1 MLDIIIAV
9 IVLIGLWRGYQAG
22 FIRTAIG
29 LVGWFIALVA
39 ATRLADD
46 IAPQMT
52 EFVASP
58 VLQTGLAFLAVVL
71 VVLAIMQ
78 VVGFMARSL
87 IKGLKLSLL
96 DQMAGG
102 VLGATKNILVILV
115 MLSISAPVL
124 VQMPMWTNS
133 TLAPELLPYA
143 PFATDFTKQ
152 VLGGAWEQLNS

>member
-58 VLQTGLAFLAVVL
+58 VLQTGLAFLAVAL

-102 VLGATKNILVILV
+102 FRSNQKHSRDFGYAEYFCPCSCANAHVDKLDPCSRTF
-115 MLSISAPVL
+115 
-124 VQMPMWTNS
+124 
-133 TLAPELLPYA
+133 TLC